1 MKDPESNYW
10 NKLSPE
16 VKRILRLAEA
26 IASNAKM
33 KQVTAAH
40 IMLALIRTFPLQVSK
55 KINRPLGELR
65 NSLEHDY
72 IYNYNLTRLKFVIS
86 AALIRAEHETVK
98 LHHLIEVTSNYISG
112 RRKPLDIDQE
122 EIRRRA
128 KSTPKNILISQNN
141 GKQKPDLFL
150 NRLGRDLT
158 QLAIADKLHP
168 IIGRDKEINLA
179 AETLCRVF
187 KRNPLLV
194 GPAGVGKTA
203 IVEGLAQRLESED
216 IAPELK
222 KKRIIEMDVGNLVK
236 GTKYRGEL
244 EKKIMQVIDR
254 VKNSNFI
261 IFIDEL
267 HTLMGAGLAEGTTL
281 DVTSMLLPSLARGEI
296 SCIGATTDY
305 NYHKFIEKD
314 KAFERRFQPIRI
326 PELSSEDTLRM
337 LKKIGP
343 IKFEK
348 PKNIEIDEKAYHA
361 SLDLAGRYMRNR
373 YFPDKAIDII
383 DHAVGRAIRKKNKKV
398 TVSDIKNIMGSLTG
412 LPIGKL
418 EDELKNKLKG
428 LNSHLKEHILGQD
441 HVADIVADTIWPKTL
456 GADLHP
462 ERPNGVFL
470 FLGPTGVGKTEF
482 ARELARYLFGSL
494 NKLIRIDMSEYSE
507 AHTVAKLLGAPFG
520 YRGHEKGSPV
530 LNEIEE
536 NPFSIL
542 LLDEFEKAHPE
553 IHKLFLQVFD
563 SGVLTDTDRHH
574 VYFSDVIIIMTSNI
588 SVEHKPSVGFVSE
601 EKTKQVQDEMTKYFA
616 PEFVNRID
624 YICLFNRLSKKTAE
638 NIVKTRIFPL
648 VEEKWI
654 EKGFKISVKPE
665 VISFIVDQGYSEK
678 WGARNLE
685 RTVDKL
691 ISSPLAKF
699 MQRIEKKEKKK
710 IEISIKNG
718 SIQIS

>member
-1 MKDPESNYW
+1 MMDPGSSDW

-16 VKRILRLAEA
+16 VKRVIRLAEA

-33 KQVTAAH
+33 NQVTAAH
-40 IMLALIRTFPLQVSK
+40 IMLALIRTFPLQVRKTLNIPLDQLK
-55 KINRPLGELR
+55 KQ
-65 NSLEHDY
+65 LENDY
-72 IYNYNLTRLKFVIS
+72 IYNYNLTRLKFVIR
-86 AALIRAEHETVK
+86 AAIIRADHGIVK
-98 LHHLIEVTSNYISG
+98 LHHLIEVTSNYISVRG
-112 RRKPLDIDQE
+112 KSLDIDKDKLRSQE
-122 EIRRRA
+122 
-128 KSTPKNILISQNN
+128 KGTPKYMGVPLKKEKE
-141 GKQKPDLFL
+141 KQRPDPFL

-158 QLAIADKLHP
+158 QLAINGKLHP
-168 IIGRDKEINLA
+168 IIGRDKEINLV

-194 GPAGVGKTA
+194 GPAGAGKTA

-244 EKKIMQVIDR
+244 EKKIMQIIDR
-254 VKNSNFI
+254 VKNSHFI

-326 PELSSEDTLRM
+326 PELSPEDTLRM
-337 LKKIGP
+337 LKEIGP

-348 PKNIEIDEKAYHA
+348 PKNIEIDQQAYHA

-383 DHAVGRAIRKKNKKV
+383 DHAVGRAIRKKDKKV

-428 LNSHLKEHILGQD
+428 LTSHLKEHILGQD

-462 ERPNGVFL
+462 ERPNGIFL
-470 FLGPTGVGKTEF
+470 FVGPTGVGKTEF

-494 NKLIRIDMSEYSE
+494 DKLIRIDMSEYSE
-507 AHTVAKLLGAPFG
+507 SQSHTVAKLLGAPFG
-520 YRGHEKGSPV
+520 YR
-530 LNEIEE
+530 
-536 NPFSIL
+536 
-542 LLDEFEKAHPE
+542 
-553 IHKLFLQVFD
+553 
-563 SGVLTDTDRHH
+563 
-574 VYFSDVIIIMTSNI
+574 
-588 SVEHKPSVGFVSE
+588 
-601 EKTKQVQDEMTKYFA
+601 
-616 PEFVNRID
+616 
-624 YICLFNRLSKKTAE
+624 
-638 NIVKTRIFPL
+638 
-648 VEEKWI
+648 
-654 EKGFKISVKPE
+654 
-665 VISFIVDQGYSEK
+665 
-678 WGARNLE
+678 
-685 RTVDKL
+685 
-691 ISSPLAKF
+691 
-699 MQRIEKKEKKK
+699 
-710 IEISIKNG
+710 
-718 SIQIS
+718 